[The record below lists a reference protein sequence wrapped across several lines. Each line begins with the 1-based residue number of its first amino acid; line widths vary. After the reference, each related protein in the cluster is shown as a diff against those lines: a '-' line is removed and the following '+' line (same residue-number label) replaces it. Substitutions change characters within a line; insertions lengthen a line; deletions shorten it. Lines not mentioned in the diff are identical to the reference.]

1 MKCCA
6 DVRDKSNVCLTEA
19 ELTEELFFQQLA
31 ALEDGLA
38 LLQVQMRAISEDARL
53 FGSFVTHMR
62 QATCPATG
70 GKPRTDTE
78 LDSGHLASAQ

>member
-1 MKCCA
+1 VKCCA
-6 DVRDKSNVCLTEA
+6 DVHDKSNVCRTER

-38 LLQVQMRAISEDARL
+38 LLQAQMRAISENARL

-62 QATCPATG
+62 QATCPAIG
-70 GKPRTDTE
+70 GKPKTDTE
-78 LDSGHLASAQ
+78 TRCGLPASV